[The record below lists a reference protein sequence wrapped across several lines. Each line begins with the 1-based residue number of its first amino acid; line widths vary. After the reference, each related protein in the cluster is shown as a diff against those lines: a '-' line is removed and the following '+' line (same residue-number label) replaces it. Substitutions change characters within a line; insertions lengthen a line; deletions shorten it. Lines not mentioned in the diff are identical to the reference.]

1 MGVIWLPTRRWV
13 RLFGCLATIFPVTHT
28 ILCISANDAILQ
40 TRKLL
45 LEKNGYQVIP
55 ALNFRE
61 VEDACRSGNFDM
73 ALIGQD
79 IEAKPK
85 KALGFKIRELCPRV
99 LILEM
104 CRYSPEIE
112 GAAFTVSD
120 SPDELLL
127 TISEVL
133 SGSYKKQAGKAF
145 SAHPDKGPYGSK

>member
-1 MGVIWLPTRRWV
+1 MVLV
-13 RLFGCLATIFPVTHT
+13 SHT

-61 VEDACRSGNFDM
+61 VEEACRTGKFDL

-85 KALGFKIRELCPRV
+85 KALGFKIRELCPKV
-99 LILEM
+99 SILEM

-120 SPDELLL
+120 SPEDLLAI
-127 TISEVL
+127 ISEVL
-133 SGSYKKQAGKAF
+133 SGSYKQRAGKAF
-145 SAHPDKGPYGSK
+145 SAHSEKTSHDSK